1 MMKPYNYL
9 YDIIHDRLNRIL
21 AKNKGRMIK
30 LDFAKVPKGWNI
42 DKWLYYAEV
51 NNIIV
56 EDSFN
61 EGNVGA
67 ATGKIAG
74 AMNNA
79 SSGVVDAGL
88 GNEIQQY
95 MGLLEMI
102 DQHMGNVA
110 GLSPQRLGAISN
122 RETVGGV
129 ERSTLQSSHITE
141 WLFFTH
147 DSVKKR
153 VYECLLETAKIALK
167 GRSKKFDY
175 ILSDGS

>member
-1 MMKPYNYL
+1 MRPRPVQYNRLSNPSRCHFGIVGSIYNINGSQPFSLVDMMKPYNYL
-9 YDIIHDRLNRIL
+9 YDVIHDRLNRIL

-30 LDFAKVPKGWNI
+30 LDLAKVPKGWDI
-42 DKWLYYAEV
+42 DKWLYYSEV

-56 EDSFN
+56 EDSFK
-61 EGNVGA
+61 EGNIGA
-67 ATGKIAG
+67 ATGKLAG

-79 SSGVVDAGL
+79 SSGIVDAGL

-95 MGLLEMI
+95 MSLLEMI

-129 ERSTLQSSHITE
+129 ERSTL
-141 WLFFTH
+141 
-147 DSVKKR
+147 
-153 VYECLLETAKIALK
+153 
-167 GRSKKFDY
+167 
-175 ILSDGS
+175 